1 MKAYLALISAAVIG
15 LAACSQEAAKP
26 AEAPAASEAAPAET
40 TAPADAAPAET
51 TAPADAAPASEAA
64 PADAAAAPAAGNCAT
79 TVEANDAMQ
88 FNTKEIQVSKAC
100 KEFTITLKH
109 TGTQPKTSMGH
120 NIVIGKAEDMD
131 GIFKDGVG
139 AADTDYVKPDDA
151 RVVAHTKLIGG
162 GEESSL
168 TLDPAK
174 LADGEYKFA
183 CTFPGHGALM
193 NGKVTLVD

>member
-15 LAACSQEAAKP
+15 LAACSQEPAAP
-26 AEAPAASEAAPAET
+26 AAEATPAAEAPASEAPAAEA
-40 TAPADAAPAET
+40 APADAAPA
-51 TAPADAAPASEAA
+51 DAAE
-64 PADAAAAPAAGNCAT
+64 APAADNCAA
-79 TVEANDAMQ
+79 TVESNDNMQ
-88 FNTKEIQVSKAC
+88 FNTKDIQVSKAC

-109 TGTQPKTSMGH
+109 TGTQPKASMGH
-120 NIVIGKAEDMD
+120 NFVIAKAEDMD
-131 GIFKDGVG
+131 GVFKDGVG

-162 GEESSL
+162 GEEASL

>member
-26 AEAPAASEAAPAET
+26 AEAPAASAASE
-40 TAPADAAPAET
+40 AAPAET

-120 NIVIGKAEDMD
+120 NIVFGKAEDMD

>member
-15 LAACSQEAAKP
+15 LAACSQEPAAP
-26 AEAPAASEAAPAET
+26 AAEATPAAEAPASE
-40 TAPADAAPAET
+40 
-51 TAPADAAPASEAA
+51 APASEAA
-64 PADAAAAPAAGNCAT
+64 PADAAPADAAEVPAAGNCAA
-79 TVEANDAMQ
+79 TVESNDNMQ
-88 FNTKEIQVSKAC
+88 FNTKDIQVSKAC

-109 TGTQPKTSMGH
+109 TGTQPKASMGH
-120 NIVIGKAEDMD
+120 NLVIAKAEDMD
-131 GIFKDGVG
+131 GVFKDGVG

-151 RVVAHTKLIGG
+151 RVIAHTKLVGG

-174 LADGEYKFA
+174 LAGGEYKFA

-193 NGKVTLVD
+193 NGKVTLID

>member
-26 AEAPAASEAAPAET
+26 AEAPAASAASE
-40 TAPADAAPAET
+40 AAPAET

-64 PADAAAAPAAGNCAT
+64 PADAAAGNCAT

-109 TGTQPKTSMGH
+109 TGTQPKESMGH

-131 GIFKDGVG
+131 GIFKDGAG
-139 AADTDYVKPDDA
+139 AAATDYVKPDDA
-151 RVVAHTKLIGG
+151 RVVAHTKLVGG
-162 GEESSL
+162 GEEASL
-168 TLDPAK
+168 TLDPTK
-174 LADGEYKFA
+174 LAGGEYKFA

>member
-26 AEAPAASEAAPAET
+26 AEAPAASAASE
-40 TAPADAAPAET
+40 AAPAET

-120 NIVIGKAEDMD
+120 NIVIGKTEDMD

>member
-26 AEAPAASEAAPAET
+26 AEAPAASAASE
-40 TAPADAAPAET
+40 AAPAET

-120 NIVIGKAEDMD
+120 NLVIGKSEDMD

-139 AADTDYVKPDDA
+139 AATTDYVKPDDA

>member
-26 AEAPAASEAAPAET
+26 AEAPAASAASE
-40 TAPADAAPAET
+40 AAPAET

-109 TGTQPKTSMGH
+109 TGTQPKASMGH

-131 GIFKDGVG
+131 GIFKDGAG

>member
-26 AEAPAASEAAPAET
+26 AEAPAASAASE
-40 TAPADAAPAET
+40 AAPAET

-64 PADAAAAPAAGNCAT
+64 SADAAAAPAAGNCAT

-120 NIVIGKAEDMD
+120 NIVIGKTEDMD

-174 LADGEYKFA
+174 LADGDYKFA

-193 NGKVTLVD
+193 NGKITLVD

>member
-26 AEAPAASEAAPAET
+26 AEAPAASAASE
-40 TAPADAAPAET
+40 AAPAET

-79 TVEANDAMQ
+79 TVEANDAMP

-109 TGTQPKTSMGH
+109 TGTQPKASMGH
-120 NIVIGKAEDMD
+120 NIVIGKTEDMD

-139 AADTDYVKPDDA
+139 AADTDYVKADDA

>member
-26 AEAPAASEAAPAET
+26 VEAPAASAASE
-40 TAPADAAPAET
+40 AAPAET

-64 PADAAAAPAAGNCAT
+64 PADAATAPAAGNCAT

-109 TGTQPKTSMGH
+109 TGTQPKASMGH
-120 NIVIGKAEDMD
+120 NIVIGKTEDMD

>member
-26 AEAPAASEAAPAET
+26 AEAPAASAASE
-40 TAPADAAPAET
+40 AAPAET

-109 TGTQPKTSMGH
+109 TGTQPKSGMGH
-120 NIVIGKAEDMD
+120 NIVISKAEDMD
-131 GIFKDGVG
+131 GVLKDGASAG
-139 AADTDYVKPDDA
+139 AEADYVKAGDA
-151 RVVAHTKLIGG
+151 RVVGHTKLIGG
-162 GEESSL
+162 GEETSV
-168 TLDPAK
+168 TVDPAK
-174 LADGEYKFA
+174 LADGSYKFY
-183 CTFPGHGALM
+183 CSFPGHGALM
-193 NGKVTLVD
+193 KGDVTLVN

>member
-15 LAACSQEAAKP
+15 LAACSQEPAAP
-26 AEAPAASEAAPAET
+26 AAEATSASEASAAETASAPEAPAAEAAAG
-40 TAPADAAPAET
+40 D
-51 TAPADAAPASEAA
+51 
-64 PADAAAAPAAGNCAT
+64 AAAPAAGNCAT

-162 GEESSL
+162 GEEASL

-174 LADGEYKFA
+174 LAGGEYKFA

>member
-40 TAPADAAPAET
+40 TAPADAAPA
-51 TAPADAAPASEAA
+51 SEAA

-88 FNTKEIQVSKAC
+88 YNTKEIQVSKAC

-120 NIVIGKAEDMD
+120 NLVIGKAEDMD

-139 AADTDYVKPDDA
+139 ATTTDYVKPDDA

>member
-15 LAACSQEAAKP
+15 LAACSQEP
-26 AEAPAASEAAPAET
+26 AAPAAEATPA
-40 TAPADAAPAET
+40 AE
-51 TAPADAAPASEAA
+51 APASEA
-64 PADAAAAPAAGNCAT
+64 PAAEAPAAGNCAA
-79 TVEANDAMQ
+79 TVESNDNMQ
-88 FNTKEIQVSKAC
+88 FNTKDIQVSKAC

-109 TGTQPKTSMGH
+109 TGTQPKASMGH
-120 NIVIGKAEDMD
+120 NLVIAKAEDMD
-131 GIFKDGVG
+131 GVFKDGVG

-162 GEESSL
+162 GEEASL

>member
-15 LAACSQEAAKP
+15 LAACSQEPAAP
-26 AEAPAASEAAPAET
+26 AAEATAASEAPAAEAPAASEAAPADT
-40 TAPADAAPAET
+40 
-51 TAPADAAPASEAA
+51 
-64 PADAAAAPAAGNCAT
+64 GNCAT

-88 FNTKEIQVSKAC
+88 YNTKEIQVSKAC

-120 NIVIGKAEDMD
+120 NLVIGKSEDMD

-139 AADTDYVKPDDA
+139 AATTDYVKPDDA
-151 RVVAHTKLIGG
+151 RVVAYTKLIGG
-162 GEESSL
+162 GEEASL

-174 LADGEYKFA
+174 LAGGEYKFA

>member
-26 AEAPAASEAAPAET
+26 AEAPAASAASE
-40 TAPADAAPAET
+40 AAPAET

-88 FNTKEIQVSKAC
+88 FNTKEIQSKQTC

-109 TGTQPKTSMGH
+109 TGTQPKASMGH
-120 NIVIGKAEDMD
+120 NIVIGKTEDMD

>member
-1 MKAYLALISAAVIG
+1 MKHPLPKRLPPKLLLQMLPKPLLPATVRQLSNPTTICSSTPKTSKSAKHV
-15 LAACSQEAAKP
+15 
-26 AEAPAASEAAPAET
+26 
-40 TAPADAAPAET
+40 
-51 TAPADAAPASEAA
+51 
-64 PADAAAAPAAGNCAT
+64 
-79 TVEANDAMQ
+79 
-88 FNTKEIQVSKAC
+88 

-109 TGTQPKTSMGH
+109 TGTQPKASMGH
-120 NIVIGKAEDMD
+120 NLVIAKAEDMD
-131 GIFKDGVG
+131 GVFKDGVG

-174 LADGEYKFA
+174 LADGDYKFA

>member
-15 LAACSQEAAKP
+15 LAACSQEAAKT
-26 AEAPAASEAAPAET
+26 AEAPAASAASE
-40 TAPADAAPAET
+40 AAPAET

-109 TGTQPKTSMGH
+109 TGTQPKASMGH
-120 NIVIGKAEDMD
+120 NIVIGKTEDMD

>member
-15 LAACSQEAAKP
+15 LAACSQEPAAP
-26 AEAPAASEAAPAET
+26 AAEATPAGEAPASEAPAA
-40 TAPADAAPAET
+40 
-51 TAPADAAPASEAA
+51 EAA
-64 PADAAAAPAAGNCAT
+64 PADAAEAPAAEAAPADAAEAPAAGNCAA
-79 TVEANDAMQ
+79 TVESNDNMQ
-88 FNTKEIQVSKAC
+88 FNTKDIQVSKAC

-109 TGTQPKTSMGH
+109 TGTQPKASMGH
-120 NIVIGKAEDMD
+120 NLVIAKAEDMD
-131 GIFKDGVG
+131 GVFKDGVG

-174 LADGEYKFA
+174 LADGDYKFA

>member
-26 AEAPAASEAAPAET
+26 AEAPAASAASE
-40 TAPADAAPAET
+40 AAPAET

-64 PADAAAAPAAGNCAT
+64 PADAATAPAAGNCAT

-109 TGTQPKTSMGH
+109 TGTQPKASMGH
-120 NIVIGKAEDMD
+120 NIVIGKTEDMD

>member
-1 MKAYLALISAAVIG
+1 MNK
-15 LAACSQEAAKP
+15 
-26 AEAPAASEAAPAET
+26 
-40 TAPADAAPAET
+40 
-51 TAPADAAPASEAA
+51 
-64 PADAAAAPAAGNCAT
+64 
-79 TVEANDAMQ
+79 

>member
-15 LAACSQEAAKP
+15 LAACSQEPAAP
-26 AEAPAASEAAPAET
+26 AAEATPAAEAPASEAPAAEA
-40 TAPADAAPAET
+40 APADAAPA
-51 TAPADAAPASEAA
+51 DAAE
-64 PADAAAAPAAGNCAT
+64 APAAGNCAA
-79 TVEANDAMQ
+79 TVESNDNMQ
-88 FNTKEIQVSKAC
+88 FNTKDIQVSKAC

-109 TGTQPKTSMGH
+109 TGTQPKASMGH
-120 NIVIGKAEDMD
+120 NLVIAKAEDMD
-131 GIFKDGVG
+131 GVFKDGVG

-174 LADGEYKFA
+174 LADGDYKFA

>member
-26 AEAPAASEAAPAET
+26 AEAPAASAASE
-40 TAPADAAPAET
+40 AAPAET

-109 TGTQPKTSMGH
+109 TGTQPKASMGH
-120 NIVIGKAEDMD
+120 NIVIGKTEDMD
-131 GIFKDGVG
+131 GISKM
-139 AADTDYVKPDDA
+139 ALAQ
-151 RVVAHTKLIGG
+151 
-162 GEESSL
+162 L
-168 TLDPAK
+168 TLTT
-174 LADGEYKFA
+174 LNLMM
-183 CTFPGHGALM
+183 HALLPTP
-193 NGKVTLVD
+193 N

>member
-15 LAACSQEAAKP
+15 LAACSQEPAAP
-26 AEAPAASEAAPAET
+26 AAEAPAAEAPAAEAPAASEAAS
-40 TAPADAAPAET
+40 ADT
-51 TAPADAAPASEAA
+51 
-64 PADAAAAPAAGNCAT
+64 AAAPAAGNCAT

-88 FNTKEIQVSKAC
+88 YNTKEIQVSKAC

-120 NIVIGKAEDMD
+120 NLVIGKSEDMD

-139 AADTDYVKPDDA
+139 AATTDYVKPDDA

-162 GEESSL
+162 GEEASL

-174 LADGEYKFA
+174 LAGGEYKFA

>member
-15 LAACSQEAAKP
+15 LAACSQEPAAP
-26 AEAPAASEAAPAET
+26 AAEATPAAEAPASEAPAAEA
-40 TAPADAAPAET
+40 APADAAPA
-51 TAPADAAPASEAA
+51 DAAE
-64 PADAAAAPAAGNCAT
+64 APAADNCAA
-79 TVEANDAMQ
+79 TVESNDNMQ
-88 FNTKEIQVSKAC
+88 FNTKDIQVSKAC

-120 NIVIGKAEDMD
+120 NLVIAKAEDMD
-131 GIFKDGVG
+131 GVFKDGVG

-162 GEESSL
+162 GEEASL

>member
-1 MKAYLALISAAVIG
+1 MQINTFFKTLSAAALAIV
-15 LAACSQEAAKP
+15 LAACGGQKDS
-26 AEAPAASEAAPAET
+26 APAASAASE
-40 TAPADAAPAET
+40 AAPAET

-109 TGTQPKTSMGH
+109 TGTQPKASMGH
-120 NIVIGKAEDMD
+120 NIVIGKTEDMD